1 MYKLNEAHKVLTVDT
16 VKPGSPAAEL
26 GIQPGDVVRAY
37 NNVPISSNTAL
48 SSAAFNAREKQL
60 AEVPLVLGRGL
71 QKLRLKVP
79 TESLGIECTET
90 VVHDRFPGQA
100 HDTSDPDTHYDLAR
114 VVATVVSLVGVV
126 LIAVGAFVA
135 ISAIVAAENARYGGI
150 TLLIV
155 LPGLGTAVTGLLL
168 VMGAQVTR
176 ATVDTADHTRE
187 ILQLATDSTSSPVS
201 TPSASPTTMV
211 TTESQ

>member
-26 GIQPGDVVRAY
+26 GIQPGDIVRAY

-60 AEVPLVLGRGL
+60 TEVPLVLGRGL

-90 VVHDRFPGQA
+90 VVHDRSPGQMS
-100 HDTSDPDTHYDLAR
+100 DTSDRDTRYGVAR
-114 VVATVVSLVGVV
+114 SVATVISLLGWV
-126 LIAVGAFVA
+126 LVALGALVA
-135 ISAIVAAENARYGGI
+135 VAAVATGLNSRYGAV
-150 TLLIV
+150 TLVAV
-155 LPGLGTAVTGLLL
+155 LPGLGTVVSGFLLI
-168 VMGAQVTR
+168 MGAQVTK
-176 ATVDTADHTRE
+176 ATVDTADHTRK
-187 ILQLATDSTSSPVS
+187 ILQTVTDG
-201 TPSASPTTMV
+201 ADR
-211 TTESQ
+211 

>member
-1 MYKLNEAHKVLTVDT
+1 MYKLNEVHKVLTVDT

-26 GIQPGDVVRAY
+26 GIAPGDIVRAY
-37 NNVPISSNTAL
+37 NNVPIASNTAL

-60 AEVPLVLGRGL
+60 TEVPIILGRGL

-90 VVHDRFPGQA
+90 VVHDRPPGQVGDA
-100 HDTSDPDTHYDLAR
+100 SDPTTHYDLAR
-114 VVATVVSLVGVV
+114 VVATIVSLLGFV

-150 TLLIV
+150 TLLVV

-168 VMGAQVTR
+168 VMGAQVTKIT
-176 ATVDTADHTRE
+176 ADTADHARE
-187 ILQLATDSTSSPVS
+187 ILQLATDSSSSPVS
-201 TPSASPTTMV
+201 TPSASPTTVV
-211 TTESQ
+211 TTESP